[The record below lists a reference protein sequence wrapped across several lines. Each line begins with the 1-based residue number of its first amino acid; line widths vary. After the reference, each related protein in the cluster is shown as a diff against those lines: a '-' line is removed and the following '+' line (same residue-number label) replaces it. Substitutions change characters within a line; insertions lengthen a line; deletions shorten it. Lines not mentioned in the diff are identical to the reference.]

1 MAFHLRDQQSCIVM
15 YQPIETGI
23 NSGSEPAGLNAT
35 SPLASTDTY
44 FQCESQHFSCIIQFT
59 VDSAKTLNY
68 MYS

>member
-1 MAFHLRDQQSCIVM
+1 M

-23 NSGSEPAGLNAT
+23 NSGSEPVGLNAT

-44 FQCESQHFSCIIQFT
+44 FQCELHFMCNIQFT